1 MKKIIFI
8 ILIVAVFIIFFIFLK
23 KYKSSTIQ
31 TYENSRY
38 GFLINYPDD
47 WSLGE
52 APENNDGREFIS
64 FDEQII
70 CRAYGFANAL
80 QNEQGE
86 PQTLEEFIDWLY
98 DDPEYLLEGSGT
110 IMANRQAYETL
121 SRDENGPYRLATYI
135 LGPETGYGVYCLYPN
150 LDVKEN
156 SQNNYQILV
165 SSFQLKNPE
174 TFQSGQNMCSNLL
187 SGVISP
193 LKDIQTFLDK
203 NYSQVTLTS
212 REYWDQNK
220 LPKQVIDL
228 ENQEYICY
236 PMPFEMETEE
246 SETGINAQPAVQT
259 VQWDCELEYQ
269 KYQYL
274 EAENNK
280 KSDLETQGYECEQ
293 QSCLDNNQEQVYVW
307 LCAK

>member
-1 MKKIIFI
+1 MKKIIFLIPI
-8 ILIVAVFIIFFIFLK
+8 IVVFIIFFIFSK
-23 KYKSSTIQ
+23 KYKPITIQ

-38 GFLINYPDD
+38 GFSINYPDD
-47 WSLGE
+47 WSLGK

-64 FDEQII
+64 SDEQII

-98 DDPEYLLEGSGT
+98 DDPQYLLEGSGT
-110 IMANRQAYETL
+110 IMAKRQAYETL
-121 SRDENGPYRLATYI
+121 SRDEGDPYRQATYI
-135 LGPETGYGVYCLYPN
+135 LGPEIGYGVYCLYPS

-156 SQNNYQILV
+156 SQNNYQLLV
-165 SSFQLKNPE
+165 DSFSLKNPE
-174 TFQSGQNMCSNLL
+174 TFQSGQNICSNLL
-187 SGVISP
+187 SGVITP

-203 NYSQVTLTS
+203 SYPQVTLTS

-220 LPKQVIDL
+220 LPQQVIDL
-228 ENQEYICY
+228 ENQDYTCY

-246 SETGINAQPAVQT
+246 SKTGISAQPAVRT

-269 KYQYL
+269 NYQYL
-274 EAENNK
+274 KAEDDK
-280 KSDLETQGYECEQ
+280 KSDLETQGYECKQ
-293 QSCLDNNQEQVYVW
+293 QTCSDKNQQETYVW